1 MNIAKINISV
11 LNPAPYNPRKDL
23 KPDDPEYIKLKRS
36 IQEFG
41 YVEPIIVNKRNNVIV
56 GGHQR
61 YKVLKDLDY
70 KEVDVVFVDLDDIH
84 EKSLNITLNKISG
97 DWDADKLEDLLREIN
112 LDDSIDTL
120 LTGFDLSEIETMFG
134 SADDDNN
141 DDNLEDLDINDF
153 TEDNNENNGKKIYI
167 KIGDKKKIEITEKQC
182 EEINKLK
189 DSEILQRLL

>member
-1 MNIAKINISV
+1 MNIAKVDISV
-11 LNPAPYNPRKDL
+11 LNPATYNPRKDL

-41 YVEPIIVNKRNNVIV
+41 YVEPLVVNKRNNVIV

-61 YKVLKDLDY
+61 FKVLKDLGY
-70 KEVDVVFVDLDDIH
+70 KEIDVVYIDLDDIH
-84 EKSLNITLNKISG
+84 EKSLNIALNKISG

-112 LDDSIDTL
+112 LDDGIDDL
-120 LTGFDLSEIETMFG
+120 LTGF
-134 SADDDNN
+134 
-141 DDNLEDLDINDF
+141 NLEEIDTILGTEDDLVLDNLDINDF
-153 TEDNNENNGKKIYI
+153 TEENTQDNGKKIYI

>member
-1 MNIAKINISV
+1 MNIAKVNISV
-11 LNPAPYNPRKDL
+11 LNPATYNPRKNL

-41 YVEPIIVNKRNNVIV
+41 YVEPLVVNKRNNVII

-61 YKVLKDLDY
+61 YKVLKDLGY
-70 KEVDVVFVDLDDIH
+70 KEVDVVFVDLDEVH
-84 EKSLNITLNKISG
+84 EKSLNIALNKISG

-134 SADDDNN
+134 MLEDDNN